1 MGAAERVAP
10 EGKRRGR
17 APRPSPLLLGAAH
30 ADDADPAPLAGHR
43 DALPQAAGPRR
54 ATLRKWTHEMR
65 PSHRPSDGAL
75 PTKVHGARSLRSHVA
90 TRSAPLPPPCVC
102 RATSLL
108 HIF

>member
-43 DALPQAAGPRR
+43 DALPHAAGRKPQAAGPRR

-90 TRSAPLPPPCVC
+90 TRSAPL
-102 RATSLL
+102 
-108 HIF
+108 